1 MGQGLSTIKNPS
13 AKSLLEQDSL
23 EDKSAI
29 FCLYNVKVQLWFKQ
43 TNVPKNS
50 TNVFIYDYLRLM
62 DAAPYQQI
70 ISAFTQIHSHN
81 ICGGRDSL
89 DLFLL
94 IKKYRS
100 WGKTQLL

>member
-1 MGQGLSTIKNPS
+1 MVLT
-13 AKSLLEQDSL
+13 DR
-23 EDKSAI
+23 
-29 FCLYNVKVQLWFKQ
+29 
-43 TNVPKNS
+43 NVPKNS

-62 DAAPYQQI
+62 DAAVYQQI
-70 ISAFTQIHSHN
+70 ISAFTQIRSHN

-100 WGKTQLL
+100 WGKTQLRYKLMEEESVECLNFFRLSPLKLDQ